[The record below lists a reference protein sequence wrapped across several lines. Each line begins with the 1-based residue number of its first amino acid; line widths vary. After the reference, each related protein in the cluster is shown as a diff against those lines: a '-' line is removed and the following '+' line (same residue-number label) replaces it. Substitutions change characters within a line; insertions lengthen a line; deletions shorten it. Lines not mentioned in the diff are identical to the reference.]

1 MSNEIFK
8 WMPQMVDIDGGLK
21 YNVAISEFE
30 NGAVQRGLIS
40 DREANKFTFK
50 YINKLL
56 EPGQR
61 VHLNNEIKAFFKARH
76 GSYDNFFIPSWQLE
90 GQVTDAL
97 TAGGS
102 TFKLATNPSY
112 LDFSQTVCESGN
124 YIYLCRKF
132 CRGFE
137 VTSTHEIQRILSWTG
152 SGDDWTVTIDGT
164 FTNNYP
170 AEIYVQKAYKVFF
183 TSPELPHTLKVPH
196 GIEYSLEFIEDL
208 ASLYQTTFG
217 V

>member
-1 MSNEIFK
+1 VSQGIILFY
-8 WMPQMVDIDGGLK
+8 V
-21 YNVAISEFE
+21 
-30 NGAVQRGLIS
+30 
-40 DREANKFTFK
+40 
-50 YINKLL
+50 
-56 EPGQR
+56 
-61 VHLNNEIKAFFKARH
+61 
-76 GSYDNFFIPSWQLE
+76 GSF
-90 GQVTDAL
+90 V
-97 TAGGS
+97 
-102 TFKLATNPSY
+102 
-112 LDFSQTVCESGN
+112 
-124 YIYLCRKF
+124 
-132 CRGFE
+132 RGFVSNLPHMKYKE
-137 VTSTHEIQRILSWTG
+137 YLSWTG